1 MTSEQKKFSSSF
13 KILNCEAMV
22 LIVDPCTQICTA
34 IALPELYSAHPKLL
48 EEAKKFARV
57 PPRIVQPVKIQ

>member
-1 MTSEQKKFSSSF
+1 
-13 KILNCEAMV
+13 MV
-22 LIVDPCTQICTA
+22 LIVDPCTQIFNA